1 VDFEDYLR
9 ELADPSA
16 RLRVASLRHLS
27 SLAGERREMFEQA
40 WASIDVRRRRS
51 IVQQLADL
59 AEDNVDL
66 NFDAVF
72 LRGLKDDDAQV
83 RLVSVRGLWEHEGT
97 DVISVLLQ
105 LLEGDPD
112 VSVRAEAAL
121 ALGRFVM
128 LSEFGRLRP
137 RYFTEVEA
145 GLRRVLE
152 DHSEAE
158 EVRAR
163 ALEAIG
169 PHDEPW
175 VRQAIREAYES
186 GAHRLKVSAIYAM
199 GQSCEARWLPL
210 LLRELTSEDPELRY
224 EAAVA
229 CGSLGDSS
237 AVPHLLPLLD
247 DADAEVQQAAIA
259 ALGEIGGAG
268 AKAALLDLVAGPP
281 GPAREAAISALAGI
295 DFEEDPLGFKF
306 R

>member
-1 VDFEDYLR
+1 MDFEDYLH
-9 ELADPSA
+9 ELTSGPG
-16 RLRVASLRHLS
+16 RLRVAGLRRLS
-27 SLAGERREMFEQA
+27 SLTRERRDLFEAA
-40 WASIDVRRRRS
+40 WPNIDVRRRRS
-51 IVQQLADL
+51 IVHQLADL

-72 LRGLKDDDAQV
+72 LRGLQDDDAEV

-97 DVISVLLQ
+97 DVIPALLK
-105 LLEGDPD
+105 LLEADPD
-112 VSVRAEAAL
+112 VRVRAEAAL

-128 LSEFGRLRP
+128 LSEFGRLRQ
-137 RYFTEVEA
+137 RYFAEVEA

-152 DHSEAE
+152 DRNEAE

-169 PHDEPW
+169 PHDKPW
-175 VRQAIREAYES
+175 VRQSIREAYES
-186 GAHRLKVSAIYAM
+186 GTHRLKVSAIYAM

-210 LLRELTSEDPELRY
+210 LLRELASDDPELRY

-229 CGSLGDSS
+229 CGSLADAS

-259 ALGEIGGAG
+259 ALGEIGGPE

-281 GPAREAAISALAGI
+281 GPAREAALSALAGI
-295 DFEEDPLGFKF
+295 DFEEDPLGF
-306 R
+306 RLR